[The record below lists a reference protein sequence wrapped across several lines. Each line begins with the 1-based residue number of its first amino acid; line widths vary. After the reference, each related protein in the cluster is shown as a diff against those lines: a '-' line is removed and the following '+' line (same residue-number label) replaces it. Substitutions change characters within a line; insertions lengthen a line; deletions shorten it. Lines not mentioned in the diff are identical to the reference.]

1 MNSLRRHISYANV
14 MATVA
19 VFIALGG
26 TSYAVLDI
34 GSEDV
39 ADNSLRSRDVRNN
52 AMRSRDVR
60 DHTLRA
66 RDLRRNSV
74 GAGIIKE
81 SALGTVPK
89 AADAERLG
97 GLTVNDLRLH
107 CPADTVAK
115 AGVCVETSPR
125 EPAGFLGA
133 LDRCNQA
140 GRGLITMAQLDPFAR
155 SNGPVPQ
162 PEWTSS
168 VYSNPDNG
176 ANEFDR
182 LETVLLSGTGNVSYA
197 QVYKA
202 VQHAFRCVALPSN

>member
-1 MNSLRRHISYANV
+1 MNGLRRHISYANV

-39 ADNSLRSRDVRNN
+39 ADNSLRSRDIRNSTI
-52 AMRSRDVR
+52 RSRDVR

-74 GAGIIKE
+74 GAGVVKE

-107 CPADTVAK
+107 WEDVAVRIAAVDNVLSSAK
-115 AGVCVETSPR
+115 EVGVR
-125 EPAGFLGA
+125 
-133 LDRCNQA
+133 A
-140 GRGLITMAQLDPFAR
+140 GRHLKEAAA
-155 SNGPVPQ
+155 SA
-162 PEWTSS
+162 SS
-168 VYSNPDNG
+168 HDAPTD
-176 ANEFDR
+176 E
-182 LETVLLSGTGNVSYA
+182 
-197 QVYKA
+197 
-202 VQHAFRCVALPSN
+202 